1 MTQADLF
8 SPPAPVQQDT
18 PQQVAVLDHFRS
30 GDGDLCVT
38 ARAGAGKTSTIIK
51 GIRVRP
57 PRSRAM
63 LCAFSKLIAEELVGR
78 LKSHGDRWAEAKTL
92 HAIGNRA
99 ITRALGRQVPNS
111 RRELELAE
119 GICHEESEAVEEI
132 AKLAALAK
140 EIAPEAADNVDLLE
154 ATAIDFGLAGDA
166 EDEKGWT
173 VTDRACAAAEVVRA
187 SRQPTG
193 SISFSD
199 MLYLPIALDLRP
211 DQYDLVVVDEAQ
223 DLSQSQLTLAVR
235 MRAPGGRI
243 VVVGDP
249 RQAIFS
255 WRGAAPGALERTAQ
269 QLGAKRLGLTVS
281 FRCARAIIAEARKL
295 VPDITAAP
303 GAPAGLVGKSTEAQL
318 PALAQPGDFML
329 SRTNAPLAR
338 TCLAILR
345 QGKRAKIAGRDLAAG
360 LIKLISN
367 LGRGGATLDVF
378 RVRLEGW
385 REREVARAL
394 AAKRQARADLVA
406 DQADMIAEIA
416 RDAQTVDGLI
426 AFIRRLFDDSDDEPR
441 VVCSTIHRAKGLE
454 AGRVF
459 VLQETLDAMRP
470 STPLEEAEEANLKYV
485 AITRARRELYW
496 ATK

>member
-8 SPPAPVQQDT
+8 APPAPVQIDT
-18 PQQVAVLDHFRS
+18 PQQVAVLDHFRD
-30 GDGDLCVT
+30 GTGDLCGT

-51 GIRVRP
+51 GIAVRP
-57 PRSRAM
+57 RRSRAM
-63 LCAFSKLIAEELVGR
+63 LCAFSKLIADELAAR
-78 LKSHGDRWAEAKTL
+78 IKSNGDPWAEARTL
-92 HAIGNRA
+92 HAVGNRA

-111 RRELELAE
+111 RRELELAVRFC
-119 GICHEESEAVEEI
+119 GEESEAVEEI

-140 EIAPEAADNVDLLE
+140 ESAPEAADDIDRLE
-154 ATAIDFGLAGDA
+154 EIALDFGLAGDE
-166 EDEKGWT
+166 EDDKGWSIT
-173 VTDRACAAAEVVRA
+173 ARAGAAAEVVRA
-187 SRQPTG
+187 SLQPTG
-193 SISFSD
+193 AISFSD
-199 MLYLPIALDLRP
+199 MLYLPLALDLQP

-223 DLSQSQLTLAVR
+223 DLSESQLRLAAR

-269 QLGAKRLGLTVS
+269 QLRAKRLALTVS
-281 FRCARAIIAEARKL
+281 FRCGRAIIAEARQI
-295 VPDITAAP
+295 VPDIEAAP
-303 GAPAGLVGKSTEAQL
+303 GAAQGRVWRCGETQL
-318 PALAQPGDFML
+318 PTLAQPGDFIL

-345 QGKRAKIAGRDLAAG
+345 QGKRARIAGRDLAGG

-385 REREVARAL
+385 REREVARAV

-426 AFIRRLFDDSDDEPR
+426 AFIRRLFDDTDTAPR
-441 VVCSTIHRAKGLE
+441 VTCSTIHRAKGLE
-454 AGRVF
+454 ADRVF

-470 STPLEEAEEANLKYV
+470 STPLEEVEEANLKYV
-485 AITRARRELYW
+485 AITRARRELIW
-496 ATK
+496 TT